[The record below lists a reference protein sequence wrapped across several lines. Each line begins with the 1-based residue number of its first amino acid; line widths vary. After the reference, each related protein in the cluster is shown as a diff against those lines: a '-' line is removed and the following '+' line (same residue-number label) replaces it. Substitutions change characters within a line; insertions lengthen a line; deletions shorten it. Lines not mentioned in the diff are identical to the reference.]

1 MDTYF
6 YKGHKISKLGVF
18 WQTQHGET
26 FCRAC
31 TRSGIESLI
40 DNLTGCQDEKQNA
53 LYHLERAAQILE
65 RNLSNAAAIDEENE
79 LLVSVKKSI
88 VKLIKLLS
96 K

>member
-1 MDTYF
+1 MDAYF
-6 YKGHKISKLGVF
+6 YKGHKITKLGVF

-40 DNLTGCQDEKQNA
+40 DKLTGCQDERQNA

-65 RNLSNAAAIDEENE
+65 RNLLDPAALDVENE
-79 LLVSVKKSI
+79 ILVSVRKNIAKLS
-88 VKLIKLLS
+88 KLILK
-96 K
+96 

>member
-65 RNLSNAAAIDEENE
+65 RNLTDADALDEENE
-79 LLVSVKKSI
+79 ILVSVRKNI
-88 VKLIKLLS
+88 AKLIILLQ

>member
-1 MDTYF
+1 MDAYF

-40 DNLTGCQDEKQNA
+40 DNLTGSTDEKQNA

-65 RNLSNAAAIDEENE
+65 RNLSDPAALDVENE
-79 LLVSVKKSI
+79 ILVSVRKNI
-88 VKLIKLLS
+88 AKLIILLS

>member
-1 MDTYF
+1 MDAYF
-6 YKGHKISKLGVF
+6 YKGHKITKLGVF

-53 LYHLERAAQILE
+53 LYHLERAAHILE
-65 RNLSNAAAIDEENE
+65 RNLSDPAAIDEENE
-79 LLVSVKKSI
+79 LLVSVRKNI
-88 VKLIKLLS
+88 AKLIKLLS

>member
-40 DNLTGCQDEKQNA
+40 DKLTGCQDEKQNA

-65 RNLSNAAAIDEENE
+65 RNLMHPFACDEENE

-88 VKLIKLLS
+88 AKLIKLLQ

>member
-88 VKLIKLLS
+88 AKLIKLSS

>member
-1 MDTYF
+1 MDAYF
-6 YKGHKISKLGVF
+6 YKGHKIVKLGVF

-40 DNLTGCQDEKQNA
+40 DHLIGCQDEKQNA

-65 RNLSNAAAIDEENE
+65 RNLTDADAIDEENE

-88 VKLIKLLS
+88 AKLIKLLS

>member
-65 RNLSNAAAIDEENE
+65 RNLSNPAAIDLENE
-79 LLVSVKKSI
+79 ILVSVKKSI
-88 VKLIKLLS
+88 AKLINLLQ

>member
-40 DNLTGCQDEKQNA
+40 DNLTGCQDDKQNA
-53 LYHLERAAQILE
+53 LYYLQRAALILE
-65 RNLSNAAAIDEENE
+65 RNLSDSAARDEENE
-79 LLVSVKKSI
+79 LLVSVKKCI
-88 VKLIKLLS
+88 VKLMKLLL

>member
-40 DNLTGCQDEKQNA
+40 DKLTGCQDERQNA

-65 RNLSNAAAIDEENE
+65 RNLLDPAALDVENE
-79 LLVSVKKSI
+79 LLVSVKKNIAKLS
-88 VKLIKLLS
+88 KLIS

>member
-1 MDTYF
+1 MDAYF
-6 YKGHKISKLGVF
+6 YKGHKITKLGVF

-40 DNLTGCQDEKQNA
+40 DKLTGCQDEKQNV

-65 RNLSNAAAIDEENE
+65 RNLSNAAANDEENE
-79 LLVSVKKSI
+79 ILVSVKKSI
-88 VKLIKLLS
+88 AKLIILLQ

>member
-65 RNLSNAAAIDEENE
+65 RNLTDAAASDEENE

-88 VKLIKLLS
+88 AKLYILLQ

>member
-1 MDTYF
+1 MDAYF

-65 RNLSNAAAIDEENE
+65 RNLTDADAIDEENE

-88 VKLIKLLS
+88 AKLIKLLS

>member
-6 YKGHKISKLGVF
+6 YKGHKITKIGVF

-40 DNLTGCQDEKQNA
+40 DKLTGSQDEKQIA
-53 LYHLERAAQILE
+53 WYHLDRAAYILE
-65 RNLSNAAAIDEENE
+65 RNLTNPAANDEENE

-88 VKLIKLLS
+88 SKLIKLLS

>member
-1 MDTYF
+1 MVSYF

-65 RNLSNAAAIDEENE
+65 RNLSNAAAIDAENE
-79 LLVSVKKSI
+79 ILVSVKKVI
-88 VKLIKLLS
+88 VKLIMLLQ

>member
-1 MDTYF
+1 MDSYF

-40 DNLTGCQDEKQNA
+40 DNLTGYQDDRENA

-65 RNLSNAAAIDEENE
+65 RNLLDPAALDVENE
-79 LLVSVKKSI
+79 ILVSVKKNI
-88 VKLIKLLS
+88 AKLIILLS

>member
-18 WQTQHGET
+18 WQTQHGGT

-65 RNLSNAAAIDEENE
+65 RCLSDPYANDVENE

-88 VKLIKLLS
+88 AKLIKLSS

>member
-1 MDTYF
+1 MDAYF
-6 YKGHKISKLGVF
+6 YKGHKITKLGVF

-40 DNLTGCQDEKQNA
+40 DILTGSQDEKITA

-65 RNLSNAAAIDEENE
+65 RNLTDAAAIDEENE

-88 VKLIKLLS
+88 AKLYILLQ

>member
-6 YKGHKISKLGVF
+6 YKGHKIVKLAVF

-26 FCRAC
+26 YLCSC
-31 TRSGIESLI
+31 TRPGIESLI
-40 DNLTGCQDEKQNA
+40 DKLTGSQDEKQTA

-65 RNLSNAAAIDEENE
+65 RSLSDPYSNDEENE

-88 VKLIKLLS
+88 AKLIKLSS

>member
-1 MDTYF
+1 MNTYF

-53 LYHLERAAQILE
+53 LYHLERAAHILE
-65 RNLSNAAAIDEENE
+65 RNLTDADALDEENE
-79 LLVSVKKSI
+79 ILVSVRKNI
-88 VKLIKLLS
+88 AKLIKFLQ

>member
-31 TRSGIESLI
+31 TRPGIESLI
-40 DNLTGCQDEKQNA
+40 DKLIGCQDEKQNA

-65 RNLSNAAAIDEENE
+65 RNLSNAAANDEENE
-79 LLVSVKKSI
+79 LLVSVKKNI
-88 VKLIKLLS
+88 AKLIKLLS